1 MKETSRTCRET
12 SQLSAMLSSH
22 RFSKE
27 YVAGSCPN
35 PSRGRLCV
43 SDKTMELTRGVNN
56 KWFTVQSLRSFV
68 ASQVLTAASVFWDAA
83 PCSLAETDH
92 WFRVIV
98 LLMEAVS
105 TSETSVN
112 SCEIH
117 GATSRNTI
125 IFICTVS
132 VKMVL
137 LYSRLS
143 YLVMLYQF
151 NRLFCVELIERIL
164 MHDEMEIERTGET
177 K

>member
-1 MKETSRTCRET
+1 MHNACGTMKETSRTCRET

-56 KWFTVQSLRSFV
+56 KWFTVQSLCSFV

-83 PCSLAETDH
+83 PCSLAETDQ

-112 SCEIH
+112 FCEI
-117 GATSRNTI
+117 TRRNI
-125 IFICTVS
+125 LEYNNFY
-132 VKMVL
+132 
-137 LYSRLS
+137 LYSFRKNG
-143 YLVMLYQF
+143 VF
-151 NRLFCVELIERIL
+151 I
-164 MHDEMEIERTGET
+164 
-177 K
+177 